1 MDIEDTLEASLP
13 RLAGLGAV
21 VCFDLGGDGR
31 WLVDARN
38 RHPSLSRD
46 QDGEGDPACTIKITT
61 DNLAKLMAGK
71 MDPMLGY
78 TLGKIK
84 VQGSM
89 GVAMKLVAAIG

>member
-1 MDIEDTLEASLP
+1 MDIEDTLHENLP
-13 RLAGLGAV
+13 KLAGLGAV
-21 VCFDLGGDGR
+21 VCFDLGRDGQ
-31 WLVDARN
+31 WLVDAR
-38 RHPSLSRD
+38 SRQPALNPD
-46 QDGEGDPACTIKITT
+46 DDPDPACTIKISA
-61 DNLAKLMAGK
+61 DNLVKLMGGK